1 MRNLLVLTLFIFSS
15 IATSDAAITVMSYN
29 VENLF
34 DSLDDPGK
42 DDKAYLP
49 YSLKQNKDHIEACNK
64 VRVKNG
70 KMNVYILTGLK
81 VPKIKN

>member
-1 MRNLLVLTLFIFSS
+1 MRHLLILTLFIFSS
-15 IATSDAAITVMSYN
+15 VAVSDAAISVMSYN

-49 YSLKQNKDHIEACNK
+49 YSLKQNEDHKEACNK
-64 VRVKNG
+64 VRVEKWKNE
-70 KMNVYILTGLK
+70 
-81 VPKIKN
+81 

>member
-1 MRNLLVLTLFIFSS
+1 MRNLIVFTVFNFSS
-15 IATSDAAITVMSYN
+15 VTVSDAAITVMSYN

-49 YSLKQNKDHIEACNK
+49 YSLK
-64 VRVKNG
+64 
-70 KMNVYILTGLK
+70 
-81 VPKIKN
+81 

>member
-1 MRNLLVLTLFIFSS
+1 MRNLLVLTVFIFSS
-15 IATSDAAITVMSYN
+15 VAVSDTAITVMSYN

-49 YSLKQNKDHIEACNK
+49 YSLKQSEDHIEAC
-64 VRVKNG
+64 
-70 KMNVYILTGLK
+70 
-81 VPKIKN
+81 

>member
-1 MRNLLVLTLFIFSS
+1 MRNLLVLTVFILSS
-15 IATSDAAITVMSYN
+15 VAISDSSITVMSYN

-49 YSLKQNKDHIEACNK
+49 
-64 VRVKNG
+64 
-70 KMNVYILTGLK
+70 
-81 VPKIKN
+81 IKTK

>member
-1 MRNLLVLTLFIFSS
+1 MRNLLVLTVFILSS
-15 IATSDAAITVMSYN
+15 VAISDSSITVMSYN

-49 YSLKQNKDHIEACNK
+49 YSLKQNKDHIEACN
-64 VRVKNG
+64 RVLSL
-70 KMNVYILTGLK
+70 IH
-81 VPKIKN
+81 I